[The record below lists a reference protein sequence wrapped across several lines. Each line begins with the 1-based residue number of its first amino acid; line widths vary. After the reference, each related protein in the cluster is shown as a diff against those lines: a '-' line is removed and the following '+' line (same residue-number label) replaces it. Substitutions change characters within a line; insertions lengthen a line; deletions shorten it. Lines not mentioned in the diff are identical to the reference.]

1 MLVTVESPV
10 EPPDELPAGLPVGLP
25 AGLPAGLMVRVL
37 GPLEAWR
44 DGAAIAIGGPKART
58 VLAVLVANRSSVV
71 SVDRL
76 ADALWGD
83 DPPPSATATMQSNVS
98 RLRKALAPALDITA
112 RAPGYVL
119 DGPTDGVDAA
129 QFEQLV
135 ADAAVAGSP
144 EAVVALVERA
154 LALWRGPAFDE
165 FADLDWARGEAVR
178 LEELR
183 LIAVER
189 LVDAQL
195 ALGRSGAVVSELDR
209 LVIEHPLRERFWRQ
223 LMVALYRT
231 GRQAE
236 ALRRANELRTHL
248 NELGLDLSPAAREL
262 ESRIIADDPTL
273 AVQGQGADARA
284 EASDGSARDRNPLSA
299 LDATRFVGRDDD
311 IVAIGRL
318 LEGERLVTLVG
329 AGGVGKTR
337 LALRL
342 AATASA
348 VGTRPT
354 CVVELSATRDER
366 AAIQAVAAA
375 LEVEQRQHLS
385 LESTL
390 VEFLRDREM
399 LIVLDNCEHLVDT
412 LAPFVDSVRTS
423 CPDIT
428 VLATSREPLGL
439 SGERTWPVRPLTL
452 PDGDAR
458 SVDNIATSEAVQ
470 LLVDRASAANPG
482 FVLTEENAAAVAE
495 ICRRL
500 DGLPLALELAAAR
513 LRTLGP
519 TALAEGLRRRM
530 HVLGAAQRGAD
541 HRHRTLRDTLE
552 WSYDLLTPAEQRL
565 FGWLG
570 TFVGGF
576 NLRAAEHVC
585 AIDDEETDVA
595 DVLANLVDKSM
606 VQVVD
611 LDEPRYRLLETL
623 REFGLD
629 RLAERGERNEP
640 RSRHL
645 AWYAQVARENAAGLS
660 GPDEAESVARF
671 DRDLDNFREAHT
683 NAVALGDVDG
693 AVSLVASLREYA
705 FRRMRYEVSAWA
717 ESTLTMPAF
726 EDHPRAPIVVAVA
739 AYGAFVRGDLES
751 AIRHADHAVALGDA
765 LGTDSSGLA
774 ERVLGN
780 AVFYQGDV
788 ESGLEWM
795 DRMVESARA
804 SGSRARLAHA
814 LYMRSVAASSV
825 GDVDLGSALAEEST
839 VIAEQC
845 ASPTSRA
852 QAAYAVGVA
861 REGVAPDDA
870 DASLRRSVD
879 AARVAGNRWVE
890 AFALTEV
897 MWLDARKGNPARALA
912 GFATVIDTWYRG
924 GDWTNQWLSLRHVCG
939 ILAQLGADRSA
950 AVLFGS
956 IAAAGAAAALPFEP
970 ADAERLGKLVDE
982 LRRVLGPA
990 AFADAVRE
998 GAATRDATLVRF
1010 VQDEIIRL
1018 TGHER
1023 TAPA

>member
-1 MLVTVESPV
+1 MLVTVE
-10 EPPDELPAGLPVGLP
+10 LK
-25 AGLPAGLMVRVL
+25 VRVL
-37 GPLEAWR
+37 GPLEVWR
-44 DGAAIAIGGPKART
+44 DGAAVPIGGLKART
-58 VLAVLVANRSSVV
+58 VLAVLVAHRSSVV
-71 SVDRL
+71 SVDRI

-83 DPPPSATATMQSNVS
+83 APPRSATATMHSTVS
-98 RLRKALAPALDITA
+98 RLRKALTPELDITA

-119 DGPTDGVDAA
+119 DGPTDCVDAA
-129 QFEQLV
+129 QFEQFV
-135 ADAAVAGSP
+135 ADAAVERSA
-144 EAVVALVERA
+144 EAVVELLEPA

-165 FADLDWARGEAVR
+165 FADLEWARGEAVR

-183 LIAVER
+183 LIGVER
-189 LVDAQL
+189 LVDARL
-195 ALGRSGAVVSELDR
+195 NLGQSGTVISELDR
-209 LVIEHPLRERFWRQ
+209 LVIDHPLRERFWLQ
-223 LMVALYRT
+223 LMVALHRT

-236 ALRRANELRTHL
+236 ALRRANDLRTHL
-248 NELGLDLSPAAREL
+248 NEIGLDLSPAAHDL
-262 ESRIIADDPTL
+262 EIRIIADDPTL
-273 AVQGQGADARA
+273 LADDRAREEVGDDA
-284 EASDGSARDRNPLSA
+284 ESRGRRRASVV
-299 LDATRFVGRDDD
+299 DATRFVGRDDD
-311 IVAIGRL
+311 LAAIGHL
-318 LEGERLVTLVG
+318 LEAERLVTLVG

-342 AATASA
+342 AATWSIS
-348 VGTRPT
+348 GSGPT

-366 AAIQAVAAA
+366 AAIHAIAAA

-385 LESTL
+385 LDSTL
-390 VEFLRDREM
+390 LEFLRDRTM

-412 LAPFVDSVRTS
+412 LAPFVDRVRSS
-423 CPDIT
+423 CPDVT

-452 PDGDAR
+452 PDSDAR
-458 SVDNIATSEAVQ
+458 SVRGIAASEAVQ

-519 TALAEGLRRRM
+519 TALAEGLRRHM
-530 HVLGAAQRGAD
+530 NVLGAAQRGAD
-541 HRHRTLRDTLE
+541 RRHRTLRDTLE
-552 WSYDLLTPAEQRL
+552 WSYELLTPDEQRL
-565 FGWLG
+565 FVWLA

-585 AIDDEETDVA
+585 ALDDGATDVA

-629 RLAERGERNEP
+629 HLAERGERNEL

-645 AWYAQVARENAAGLS
+645 VWYVQAARENAAGLS
-660 GPDEAESVARF
+660 GPDEPESVARF

-683 NAVALGDVDG
+683 NAVDLGDVDG

-717 ESTLTMPAF
+717 ESTMVMPEF
-726 EDHPRAPIVVAVA
+726 EAHPRAPVVTAVA

-751 AIRHADHAVALGDA
+751 AIRHAEHAVALGEVLA
-765 LGTDSSGLA
+765 TDSSGLA

-780 AVFYQGDV
+780 AVFYQGDIDAA
-788 ESGLEWM
+788 LQWM
-795 DRMVESARA
+795 DRMVASARA
-804 SGSRARLAHA
+804 AGSAARLAHA
-814 LYMRSVAASSV
+814 LYMRSVAATSV
-825 GDVDLGSALAEEST
+825 GDVDLGSALAAES
-839 VIAEQC
+839 VVVAERC

-852 QAAYAVGVA
+852 EAAYSVGVA
-861 REGVAPDDA
+861 REGIAPDEA
-870 DASLRRSVD
+870 EASLHSSLD

-912 GFATVIDTWYRG
+912 GYATVIDTWYRG
-924 GDWTNQWLSLRHVCG
+924 GDWANQWLSLRHVCG

-970 ADAERLGKLVDE
+970 ADAERLGNLVDE
-982 LRRVLGPA
+982 LRRVLGAA

-998 GAATRDATLVRF
+998 GAATRDATIVRF

-1018 TGHER
+1018 TGHEL
-1023 TAPA
+1023 TE